1 MHTVHDR
8 HCVGYIADASIG
20 QIERNGQ
27 YVEIPVDPRD
37 SFDNTRFV
45 NIHTSQVRGLIG
57 ALRTLMEV
65 SSR

>member
-1 MHTVHDR
+1 MTATR
-8 HCVGYIADASIG
+8 HCVGHIADASIG

-45 NIHTSQVRGLIG
+45 NIHASQVRGLIG
-57 ALRTLMEV
+57 ALRQLMEV
-65 SSR
+65 SK